1 MVINM
6 NETQLCTIKQIEQ
19 FLIGSAQIE
28 FSTSGD
34 DNDRYAHISRVLKRF
49 DYPGRNK
56 RERGVLLRYLQHTS
70 GYSRA
75 QVTRLIAQWQANRL
89 SPVPLTKRYR
99 APAAPFPR
107 KYTSS
112 DIERLVEMDKAN
124 EDVCGPAIAHL
135 LQRAYRVYG
144 DERYERLASLSVSHL
159 YNLRKS
165 AGYQRLRTR
174 FTKTHPVCNAIGV
187 RKAPRPNGRAGFVR
201 IDTVHQGDQDGIKGV
216 YHITCVD
223 AVCQWQ
229 VEACVQGISE
239 AFLLPVLALIIEQFP
254 FVIEG
259 FHSDNGSEFINGNV
273 AKLLEKLRIEQTKS
287 RARHSNDNALAESK
301 NASVVRKHMGYSHI
315 PQHYAKAIN
324 TFYQETFNPWL
335 NLHRPCLFA
344 TEITS
349 PKGKIVKRYKHAD
362 VKTPLE
368 CLALLNEKNL
378 VVLKQGATLKA
389 LQVQA
394 KSQTDLAAAQ
404 SMQHAKRELF
414 AGFAKPKCRA

>member
-6 NETQLCTIKQIEQ
+6 NETQLRTIEQIEQ
-19 FLIGSAQIE
+19 FLLGSAQIE

-34 DNDRYAHISRVLKRF
+34 DNERYAHISRVLKRF

-75 QVTRLIAQWQANRL
+75 QVTRLIAQWQTNRL
-89 SPVPLTKRYR
+89 APVPLTKRYR
-99 APAAPFPR
+99 APAAPFSR

-124 EDVCGPAIAHL
+124 ENVCGPAIAHL
-135 LQRAYRVYG
+135 LQRAYSVYG
-144 DERYERLASLSVSHL
+144 DDRYERLATLSVSHL

-165 AGYQRLRTR
+165 AGYQRLRTS

-201 IDTVHQGDQDGIKGV
+201 IDTVHQGDHDGIKGV

-259 FHSDNGSEFINGNV
+259 FHSDNGSEYINGKV
-273 AKLLEKLRIEQTKS
+273 AKMLEKLRIEQTKS
-287 RARHSNDNALAESK
+287 RSRHSNDNALAESK

-315 PQHYAKAIN
+315 PQQYAKAIN

-335 NLHRPCLFA
+335 NLHRPCMFA

-349 PKGKIVKRYKHAD
+349 PKGKIIKRYKHAD
-362 VKTPLE
+362 VKTPLS
-368 CLALLNEKNL
+368 CLALLSEKNL
-378 VVLKQGATLKA
+378 VVLKQGPTLEA
-389 LQVQA
+389 LQAQA

-414 AGFAKPKCRA
+414 AGFAKPKRRA

>member
-6 NETQLCTIKQIEQ
+6 NETQLCTIEQIEQ

-34 DNDRYAHISRVLKRF
+34 DNERYAHVSRVLKRF
-49 DYPGRNK
+49 DYPGRNR

-75 QVTRLIAQWQANRL
+75 QVTRLIARWYANRL
-89 SPVPLTKRYR
+89 APVPLTKGYR
-99 APAAPFPR
+99 APAAPFAR

-135 LQRAYRVYG
+135 LQRAYSIYG

-165 AGYQRLRTR
+165 AGYQLLRTS
-174 FTKTHPVCNAIGV
+174 FTKTHPVCNAIGM

-201 IDTVHQGDQDGIKGV
+201 IDTVHQGDHDGIKGV

-259 FHSDNGSEFINGNV
+259 FHSDNGSEYINGKV

-287 RARHSNDNALAESK
+287 RSRHSNDNALAESK

-315 PQHYAKAIN
+315 PQQYAKAIN

-349 PKGKIVKRYKHAD
+349 PKGKIIKRYKHAD

-368 CLALLNEKNL
+368 CLALLREKNL
-378 VVLKQGATLKA
+378 VVLKQDATLDA

-404 SMQHAKRELF
+404 SMQHAKHELF
-414 AGFAKPKCRA
+414 ASFVTPKRRA